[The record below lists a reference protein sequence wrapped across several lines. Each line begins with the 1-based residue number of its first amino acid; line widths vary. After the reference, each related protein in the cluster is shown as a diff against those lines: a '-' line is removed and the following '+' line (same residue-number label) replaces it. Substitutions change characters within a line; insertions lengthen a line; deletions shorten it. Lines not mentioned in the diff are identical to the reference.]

1 MVDRVEK
8 PSANQPRALA
18 LSLLC
23 YPQMLRTTL
32 AVAAGFL
39 ILSVL
44 AIATRLAMLRYL
56 FHTAPGIDIDLLPP
70 AYYLAYAAVRVIYA
84 VIGGC
89 VTAAIGKR
97 YEAPTILGA
106 LLLGTAI
113 GDVAMRRGGDP
124 VWYAALVG
132 LMVALAA
139 TMAGYR
145 WLGRIP
151 ESAKK
156 QG

>member
-1 MVDRVEK
+1 MVRI
-8 PSANQPRALA
+8 
-18 LSLLC
+18 
-23 YPQMLRTTL
+23 TL

-39 ILSVL
+39 TMSVL
-44 AIATRLAMLRYL
+44 AIATQIAMLKFF
-56 FHTAPGIDIDLLPP
+56 FHATPGVDMDLLPP
-70 AYYLAYAAVRVIYA
+70 AYFLANGVIRMFYA

-113 GDVAMRRGGDP
+113 GNLVMNRGGEP
-124 VWYAALVG
+124 LWFAAV
-132 LMVALAA
+132 VPLASAVVA

-145 WLGRIP
+145 WLGRLP
-151 ESAKK
+151 AAGKAR
-156 QG
+156 